1 MNRDLKSGETGSL
14 SSSGKHDEA
23 IARFKNLGLDPNR
36 LNSEK
41 IIVQK
46 LFFWIGASFLTKEY
60 RDDGCNIFKKLVD
73 QILNDNSK
81 LNEKERLLT
90 LFGFNNGCQV
100 ILDEET
106 ITRLKTRFR
115 ELTN

>member
-1 MNRDLKSGETGSL
+1 M
-14 SSSGKHDEA
+14 
-23 IARFKNLGLDPNR
+23 
-36 LNSEK
+36 
-41 IIVQK
+41 
-46 LFFWIGASFLTKEY
+46 
-60 RDDGCNIFKKLVD
+60 D